1 MGKRS
6 SPVPRIEPNW
16 LLAGLSDR
24 AYQRVT
30 DLSETTPVS
39 LKEILITPGVPVA
52 YAYFPQSGCLSMIAL
67 LKRGSGVEVG
77 TIGWEGM
84 AGVSMVHGTATVPT
98 RCVVQVAG
106 SVKRITRDAFEGE
119 LRASAELR
127 AMIQKYAQVWAD
139 QVGQGAACNGAH
151 SIEQRLARW
160 LLITHDRVEADVV
173 PLSQE
178 FLSIMLAV
186 RRAGVTVA
194 ALALQQ
200 AGLIDYKR
208 AKITVVDRVGLEGSA
223 CECYMAMRDMYS
235 ARLPV
240 PETTQSAQL
249 VA

>member
-1 MGKRS
+1 MGKRRS
-6 SPVPRIEPNW
+6 TAPRIEPNW

-24 AYQRVT
+24 AYGRVS
-30 DLSETTPVS
+30 DISEIAPVH
-39 LKEILITPGVPVA
+39 LKEVLITPGMPVA

-67 LKRGSGVEVG
+67 LKRGTGVEVG

-84 AGVSMVHGTATVPT
+84 AGVSLIHGADTVPT
-98 RCVVQVAG
+98 QCVVQVAG

-119 LRASAELR
+119 LRVSAELR
-127 AMIQKYAQVWAD
+127 GVINSYAQVWAD
-139 QVGQGAACNGAH
+139 QIGQGAACNGAH

-160 LLITHDRVEADVV
+160 LLITADRVEADVV

-208 AKITVVDRVGLEGSA
+208 AKITVVDRVGLEGTA
-223 CECYMAMRDMYS
+223 CECYVAMREMYS

-240 PETTQSAQL
+240 PDTTRRARL